1 MIDLTGIKTLAD
13 VPRAQAHWRGNAQA
27 ILFEG
32 RGTTFAE
39 LDAQATKIAN
49 RLIADGIKPQERVAI
64 LAKNNDHFFALWL
77 GCCKAR
83 VCLTP
88 LNFRLAPPE
97 IAFVLGD
104 SQAKAV
110 IVGQDFIELTER
122 AIADLPNKPKL
133 IALDFEKAGYEPY
146 AAWANQGSTRDP
158 MLEGAM
164 DDDVIQLYTSGTTG
178 NPKGVQLTNENYIGI
193 FGLAKDITGFN
204 YGVGET
210 VMEAMPQFHVA
221 GTNIG
226 MIAIASGARMVI
238 VKDLIPAVVLD
249 LLQKEKVN
257 HCFFVPAV
265 ILMLMQAPEMAN
277 ADLTNLKSLSYGAS
291 PIAEDLLTRAKERF
305 NCSFIQLYGM
315 TETTGAGTYLP
326 DSVHVAGS
334 NKLRS
339 CGIAWPGIG
348 VKIVDDQG
356 NEVKRGDVGEVV
368 IKAPIVMK
376 GYYNKPDATKDS
388 IRDGWMHTGDA
399 AYMDEEG
406 YVFIYDRLKD
416 MIVSGGENIYPA
428 EVENAIFG
436 HPDVADCAVIG
447 VPDDKWGEA
456 VKAVVITKPGAP
468 QDAAAIIAWARE
480 RVAGYK
486 APKSVDFVTEIPRNP
501 SGKILRRELRK
512 PYWEG
517 RTRMVS

>member
-1 MIDLTGIKTLAD
+1 MIDLTGVKTLAD
-13 VPRAQAHWRGNAQA
+13 VPRAQAHWRGNATA
-27 ILFEG
+27 IVFEG
-32 RGTTFAE
+32 RTTTFAQ

-49 RLIADGIKPQERVAI
+49 QLIAAGIGPQERIAI
-64 LAKNNDHFFALWL
+64 LAKNCDHFFAIWL
-77 GCCKAR
+77 GACKAR
-83 VCLTP
+83 VTLTP
-88 LNFRLAPPE
+88 INFRLAAPE
-97 IAFVLGD
+97 IAFVLAD
-104 SQAKAV
+104 SKARML
-110 IVGQDFIELTER
+110 IVGQDFVELAEK
-122 AIADLPNKPKL
+122 AIAELAAKPKL
-133 IALDFEKAGYEPY
+133 IALDFDRPGYQRYE
-146 AAWANQGSTRDP
+146 AWAEAGGHRDP
-158 MLEGAM
+158 MLEGDK

-178 NPKGVQLTNENYIGI
+178 NPKGVQLTNENYISI
-193 FGLAKDITGFN
+193 FGLAANVSGFN

-238 VKDLIPAVVLD
+238 VKDLVPAVVLD

-257 HCFFVPAV
+257 HAFFVPAV
-265 ILMLMQAPEMAN
+265 ILMLMQAPEMAH
-277 ADLTNLKSLSYGAS
+277 ADLSSLKSLSYGAS
-291 PIAEDLLTRAKERF
+291 PIAEDLLVRAKQRF
-305 NCSFIQLYGM
+305 NCEFMQLYGM

-326 DSVHVAGS
+326 DSAHVAGS
-334 NKLRS
+334 DKLRS
-339 CGIAWPGIG
+339 CGIAWPG
-348 VKIVDDQG
+348 VSVRIVDAAG
-356 NEVKRGDVGEVV
+356 NEAPRGEVGEVV

-376 GYYNKPDATKDS
+376 GYYNKPDATREA

-447 VPDDKWGEA
+447 VPDEKWGET
-456 VKAVVITKPGAP
+456 VKAIVITKPGAP
-468 QDAAAIIAWARE
+468 QDAASIIAWARE